1 MVKLSFEH
9 GLVPGQSINNDKL
22 TSIFKCST
30 QGGMRRSHKTNTLLI
45 ISNHLKSIY
54 EDRWVGDILHYTG
67 MGMVGSQSLNAAQ
80 NKTLHESPHNGVSV
94 YLFEVFQDKQYTY
107 RGQVELANKPY
118 QEEQP
123 DQDETLRKVWV
134 FPLKI
139 VDEGKSFSLDERV
152 LVKKKEI
159 KEKQAKRLTDEELRK
174 RARYSSKGG
183 VRDISTKT
191 YDRNPYINE
200 MAKRRAD
207 GTCSLCK
214 QPAPFKD
221 KKGQPFLETH
231 HIHWLSQGGDDTV
244 ENTVALC
251 PNCHRKM
258 HALNLPLD
266 VEILKQ
272 SQKI

>member
-1 MVKLSFEH
+1 MSFEH
-9 GLVPGQSINNDKL
+9 GLIPGDSIVNDQL

-54 EDRWVGDILHYTG
+54 EDRWVGDVLHYTG

-80 NKTLHESPHNGVSV
+80 NKTLNESPQNGVSV
-94 YLFEVFQDKQYTY
+94 HLFEVFQDKQYTY
-107 RGQVELANKPY
+107 RGQVELANEPY

-134 FPLKI
+134 FPLK
-139 VDEGKSFSLDERV
+139 VVGKGKAFSLDEKV

-200 MAKRRAD
+200 MAKRRAG